1 MDEQKVNQT
10 LGNAT
15 AQATG
20 GTTSTTSTTT
30 TETGGANYGMS
41 AEQRAA
47 EINRMYD
54 ANRNAQTTALQEA
67 GDQALS
73 DAQANR
79 DKIAQT
85 YQTQRNASAIDY
97 ERRRRNFLEGANMNG
112 INTGAGS
119 QAQLAFGSQQAR
131 DQGNLG
137 VAQANAEVAADR
149 NIADIRRNTQA
160 NINEAIAKNDYQ
172 RAAALLDEYNTM
184 YNRAITRADTLS
196 KYGDFSGYASIYGA
210 EEAQRMANNWYAQ
223 DPNLAYMMGAITTDQ
238 RDNLLNNRPIND
250 GLDENGTRVVP
261 AGSGGGGGAGWKGS
275 MSDALR
281 YQLNSDY
288 YGTNGSSPN
297 TAAARG
303 ANGVITQSAYDQ
315 EMRSI
320 NRT

>member
-20 GTTSTTSTTT
+20 GTTTTTSTTT
-30 TETGGANYGMS
+30 TTGGAGTSGYGMS
-41 AEQRAA
+41 AEDRVA

-79 DKIAQT
+79 DKIAGN
-85 YQTQRNASAIDY
+85 YQTAMNQSAVNW
-97 ERRRRNFLEGANMNG
+97 ERQRRNFLEGANMNG

-119 QAQLAFGSQQAR
+119 QAQLHMMGEQQRA
-131 DQGNLG
+131 QGNLAG
-137 VAQANAEVAADR
+137 QQAAATTEADR

-160 NINEAIAKNDYQ
+160 GINEAIAKNDYQ

-184 YNRAITRADTLS
+184 YNRAVTRAETLS
-196 KYGDFSGYASIYGA
+196 KYGDFSGYASLYGD

-223 DPNLAYMMGAITTDQ
+223 DPDLAYMMGSITADQ
-238 RDNLLNNRPIND
+238 RDNLLHNLPIND
-250 GLDENGTRVVP
+250 GLDANGVRIAP
-261 AGSGGGGGAGWKGS
+261 RRSSGGGGSQKAASDILREQVWS
-275 MSDALR
+275 MA
-281 YQLNSDY
+281 N
-288 YGTNGSSPN
+288 GTNGSLKGGGISTPGN
-297 TAAARG
+297 WTAADA
-303 ANGVITQSAYDQ
+303 AAYSNHT
-315 EMRSI
+315 RF
-320 NRT
+320 

>member
-10 LGNAT
+10 LGDAT

-20 GTTSTTSTTT
+20 GSTGTTSTTSTTT
-30 TETGGANYGMS
+30 AAGAANGAAAGMS
-41 AEQRAA
+41 AEDRVA

-79 DKIAQT
+79 DKIAST
-85 YQTQRNASAIDY
+85 YQTQMNRSAVNW
-97 ERRRRNFLEGANMNG
+97 ERQRRNFLEGANMNG

-119 QAQLAFGSQQAR
+119 QAQLHMMGEQQRAQNTLGGQQA
-131 DQGNLG
+131 
-137 VAQANAEVAADR
+137 AAEVAADR

-184 YNRAITRADTLS
+184 YNRAITRAETLS

-223 DPNLAYMMGAITTDQ
+223 DPDLAYMMGAITPDQ
-238 RDNLLNNRPIND
+238 RDNLKNNRPIND
-250 GLDENGTRVVP
+250 GLDESGVRVAP
-261 AGSGGGGGAGWKGS
+261 ASGGNGGGGGWKGS

-281 YQLNSDY
+281 EQAWNAYNNPSGRDI
-288 YGTNGSSPN
+288 S
-297 TAAARG
+297 
-303 ANGVITQSAYDQ
+303 YDQ
-315 EMRSI
+315 TKANVASY
-320 NRT
+320 NRF

>member
-30 TETGGANYGMS
+30 TESGGANYGMS

-79 DKIAQT
+79 DKIAGNYHTAMNQ
-85 YQTQRNASAIDY
+85 SAVNW
-97 ERRRRNFLEGANMNG
+97 ERMRRNFLEGANMSG
-112 INTGAGS
+112 VNTGANS
-119 QAQLAFGSQQAR
+119 QSQLHMMGEQQKAQTNLAGQQA
-131 DQGNLG
+131 
-137 VAQANAEVAADR
+137 AATAEADR

-160 NINEAIAKNDYQ
+160 RINEAISKNDYQ

-184 YNRAITRADTLS
+184 YNRAITRAETLS

-238 RDNLLNNRPIND
+238 RDNLLHNRPIND
-250 GLDENGTRVVP
+250 GLDENGVRVAP
-261 AGSGGGGGAGWKGS
+261 ASGGSGGGGWGGS
-275 MSDALR
+275 MSDVMRSELG
-281 YQLNSDY
+281 QLL
-288 YGTNGSSPN
+288 N
-297 TAAARG
+297 TAKENGNYNAAVQADYNRQMSE
-303 ANGVITQSAYDQ
+303 AN
-315 EMRSI
+315 RF
-320 NRT
+320 